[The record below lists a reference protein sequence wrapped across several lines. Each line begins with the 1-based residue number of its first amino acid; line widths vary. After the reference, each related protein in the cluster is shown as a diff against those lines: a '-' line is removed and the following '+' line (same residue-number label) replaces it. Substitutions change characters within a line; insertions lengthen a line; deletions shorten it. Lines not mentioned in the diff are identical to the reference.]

1 MYILNLGEIDAVAF
15 DIDGTLYRNLVFYI
29 KVLPHYLKN
38 WRFFMKFNKVR
49 SMLRADKRNERGYND
64 LFRSQSGF
72 LAKELGCTL
81 QEAEQLI
88 TDIVYEGLR
97 PYFEKINACKG
108 AQELIHKLKEAG
120 LKIALLSDFPPEQKG
135 DIWGIKKD
143 CDLLL
148 SSELIGALKPSSK
161 PFEEL
166 SEKLE
171 VPVER
176 ILYIGNSHAYDVAG
190 PKKLGMK
197 AGWFVPW
204 IRGMFGARSKI
215 ADITFWDYKQLDK
228 FIFNKTSD

>member
-1 MYILNLGEIDAVAF
+1 MHSKILGEIDAVAF
-15 DIDGTLYRNLVFYI
+15 DIDGTLYRESKLNI
-29 KVLPHYLKN
+29 RIIPHFLSHIIFFSKYGLARKELRRQDYYPDFNKAQAELMGKYLKCSPEEAQ
-38 WRFFMKFNKVR
+38 KK
-49 SMLRADKRNERGYND
+49 LDK
-64 LFRSQSGF
+64 
-72 LAKELGCTL
+72 
-81 QEAEQLI
+81 
-88 TDIVYEGLR
+88 IVYTGLKH
-97 PYFEKINACKG
+97 YFTKFKACRNAL
-108 AQELIHKLKEAG
+108 ELIKRLKEAG
-120 LKIALLSDFPPEQKG
+120 VKIAVLSDFPPEQKG

-215 ADITFWDYKQLDK
+215 ADITFWDYRQLDK

>member
-15 DIDGTLYRNLVFYI
+15 DIDGTLYRNLFFYI

-38 WRFFMKFNKVR
+38 WHFFMKFNKVR
-49 SMLRADKRNERGYND
+49 TMLREDKRNERGYND
-64 LFRSQSGF
+64 LFRSQIGF
-72 LAKELGCTL
+72 LAKELGCTI
-81 QEAEQLI
+81 QEAEQQLN
-88 TDIVYEGLR
+88 DIVYEGLR

-108 AQELIHKLKEAG
+108 APELIHKLKTAG
-120 LKIALLSDFPPEQKG
+120 FKIALLSDFPPEQKG

-148 SSELIGALKPSSK
+148 SSELIGALKPSSR

-204 IRGMFGARSKI
+204 IRGMFGSRSKI
-215 ADITFWDYKQLDK
+215 ADITFWDYRQLDK

>member
-15 DIDGTLYRNLVFYI
+15 DIDGTLYRNIVFYTR
-29 KVLPHYLKN
+29 VLPHYLRH
-38 WRFFMKFNKVR
+38 WRFFRKFNKVR
-49 SMLRADKRNERGYND
+49 KMLRDDKRNEKGYND
-64 LFRSQSGF
+64 LYRTQIGF
-72 LAKELGCTL
+72 LAKELNCTMD
-81 QEAEQLI
+81 EAEQQLNY
-88 TDIVYEGLR
+88 IVYEGLR
-97 PYFEKINACKG
+97 PFFEKMNACHG
-108 AQELIHKLKEAG
+108 AAELIHRLKAAG
-120 LKIALLSDFPPEQKG
+120 FKIALLSDFPPEQKG
-135 DIWGIKKD
+135 EIWGIKKD

-166 SEKLE
+166 AEKLE

-204 IRGMFGARSKI
+204 IRGRFGVRSKI
-215 ADITFWDYKQLDK
+215 ADITFWHYSQLEK
-228 FIFNKTSD
+228 FIFNNISE